1 MNPQLLLSLAML
13 ACPIGMGLMMWW
25 MMKGMNKE
33 QDHPAPTHQT
43 PGAKLAALRAQ
54 RQTLEAEI
62 AETARIADLEAQR
75 AELRKQLT
83 SPQETADALTT
94 HSGN

>member
-1 MNPQLLLSLAML
+1 MNPQLLLPLAML
-13 ACPIGMGLMMWW
+13 ACPIVMGLTMWW

-33 QDHPAPTHQT
+33 QGHPAPTHQT
-43 PGAKLAALRAQ
+43 PAEKLAALRAQ

-62 AETARIADLEAQR
+62 AETARIAELEVKR

-83 SPQETADALTT
+83 SPQEASGAPIT
-94 HSGN
+94 HSGD